1 MLFFFRY
8 LNNFNDLELNIKNSI
23 FELNE
28 AKHGGAIYIDDN
40 KNNENNKHYLN
51 FENVNF
57 TMNNVDFFGGA
68 IYSNYEGLRNLI
80 TKNVIFKEN
89 TAGVAGGALYTL
101 NNPEKYLFNYDGCE
115 FISNNALSHGNDY
128 ATNPYLVKL
137 YKWSINNNKIKSGS
151 YFPIEFSFF
160 DRFNNSINDPYKYY
174 SDILVK
180 VSLQNSNIKEIPY
193 KLSGNVCSLINGII
207 FKKILYKRI

>member
-1 MLFFFRY
+1 L
-8 LNNFNDLELNIKNSI
+8 DIKDSI

-28 AKHGGAIYIDDN
+28 AKNGGAIYISDN
-40 KNNENNKHYLN
+40 KNNKNINRNLN

-68 IYSNYEGLRNLI
+68 IYLNYEGLHSL
-80 TKNVIFKEN
+80 KDVIFKEN
-89 TAGVAGGALYTL
+89 IAGVAGGALYTL
-101 NNPEKYLFNYDGCE
+101 NNPERYLFNFNGCE
-115 FISNNALSHGNDY
+115 FISNKALSHGNDY

-137 YKWSINNNKIKSGS
+137 YKWSKNDNKIKSGT

-174 SDILVK
+174 SDILIK
-180 VSLQNSNIKEIPY
+180 VSLQDTNDEEIPY
-193 KLSGNVCSLINGII
+193 KISGNICSFINGINYTNI
-207 FKKILYKRI
+207 TYI

>member
-1 MLFFFRY
+1 MK
-8 LNNFNDLELNIKNSI
+8 IKNSI

-28 AKHGGAIYIDDN
+28 AKKGGAIYIGDN
-40 KNNENNKHYLN
+40 KSNENSKHYLN
-51 FENVNF
+51 IENVNF

-68 IYSNYEGLRNLI
+68 IFSNYEGLLNLT

-89 TAGVAGGALYTL
+89 TAGVAGGALYTP

-137 YKWSINNNKIKSGS
+137 YKWSENKNNKIKSGS
-151 YFPIEFSFF
+151 YYPIEFSFF

-174 SDILVK
+174 SDILIK
-180 VSLQNSNIKEIPY
+180 VSLQHSNDEVIPY
-193 KLSGNVCSLINGII
+193 KISGNVCSFINGTNYKNI
-207 FKKILYKRI
+207 FYIKT